1 MPRTLAVGRF
11 HSLAHE
17 TQGVATLYTLPD
29 GKTILRLSEF
39 ETSNGPDVRVYLVA
53 APDTNDDATVIQ
65 SGFID
70 LGSMKGNIGNQNYEV
85 PPDTDL
91 SRYRSVSIWCR
102 RFGVNFGAAPL
113 A

>member
-1 MPRTLAVGRF
+1 MKRGRNQRRR
-11 HSLAHE
+11 
-17 TQGVATLYTLPD
+17 QGVNPNRALD
-29 GKTILRLSEF
+29 
-39 ETSNGPDVRVYLVA
+39 SNGPDVRVYLVA